1 MSFAAS
7 GQVEPCFLTC
17 KEWCCLTCHST
28 EAKQRNV
35 GGTLGVWGTG
45 LWNLEE
51 AGPPGVSLGHPA
63 HLRDL
68 YSKGSNEVGMS
79 LDSESSSHLL
89 YEPSSQGSIL
99 PTELYLRCSRCQ

>member
-1 MSFAAS
+1 MAPWES
-7 GQVEPCFLTC
+7 
-17 KEWCCLTCHST
+17 
-28 EAKQRNV
+28 
-35 GGTLGVWGTG
+35 WGTG

-63 HLRDL
+63 HPRDL

-89 YEPSSQGSIL
+89 YEPGSQGSFLQNCISAAGDVS
-99 PTELYLRCSRCQ
+99 ELKSG